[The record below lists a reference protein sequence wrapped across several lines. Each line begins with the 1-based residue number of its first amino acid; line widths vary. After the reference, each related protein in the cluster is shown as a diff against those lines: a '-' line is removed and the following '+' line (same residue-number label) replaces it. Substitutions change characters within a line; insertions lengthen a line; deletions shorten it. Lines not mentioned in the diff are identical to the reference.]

1 MNIGIYGGSFNPP
14 HLGHLIVLESVQDQL
29 HFDKVLFIPAANP
42 PHKNN
47 PNLAPSA
54 ERLEM
59 TRLAIEGNAVFQ
71 ASDIEIKRDGR
82 SYSIDTLDAL
92 AAGHPGDKFSLIIG
106 ADNFLEFETW
116 RSAQDILTKA
126 EVVVMNRPGFA
137 VQPGKNEIARLAR
150 FVHVPNIGISSTDI
164 RRRVKLGGSI
174 RYLVPLSVEHY
185 IRRKGLY
192 RD

>member
-14 HLGHLIVLESVQDQL
+14 HLGHLIVLEGVQDQL
-29 HFDKVLFIPAANP
+29 HFDRVLFIPAANP
-42 PHKNN
+42 PHKSD
-47 PNLAPSA
+47 PSLAPPSD
-54 ERLEM
+54 RLEM

-82 SYSIDTLDAL
+82 SYSIDTLDSL
-92 AAGHPGDKFSLIIG
+92 AAEHPGDKFSLIIG

-116 RSAQDILTKA
+116 KSAQEILTKA
-126 EVVVMNRPGFA
+126 EVVVMNRQGFSA
-137 VQPGKNEIARLAR
+137 QPGKNEFVRLVR
-150 FVHVPNIGISSTDI
+150 FVRVPNIGISSTDI
-164 RRRVKLGGSI
+164 RRRVKLGRSI
-174 RYLVPLSVEHY
+174 RYLVPPSVENY

>member
-29 HFDKVLFIPAANP
+29 RFDKVLFIPAANP
-42 PHKNN
+42 PHKND
-47 PNLAPSA
+47 PTLAPSA
-54 ERLEM
+54 DRLEM

-82 SYSIDTLDAL
+82 SYSIDTLDSL
-92 AAGHPGDKFSLIIG
+92 AAEHPGDKFSLIIG

-116 RSAQDILTKA
+116 KSAQAILTKA
-126 EVVVMNRPGFA
+126 EVVVMNRQGFS
-137 VQPGKNEIARLAR
+137 VQPGKNEFVRMVR
-150 FVHVPNIGISSTDI
+150 FVHVPDIGISSTDI
-164 RRRVKLGGSI
+164 RRRVKLGRSI
-174 RYLVPLSVEHY
+174 RYLVPQSVENY